1 MAKAAPS
8 IVTHA
13 GAFAGRLSPGMRPA
27 LVVIDMVNA
36 YLEPSAPLFVG
47 DAGSIALGSAKR
59 LCNAARRAGAPVFL
73 TSVEYDARGVSGG
86 LFYRKVPA
94 LSCFIKGSPLAAFPA
109 GLAADG
115 DAVIV
120 KQYASA
126 FFATS
131 LASTLCALGVDTVL
145 LCGFS
150 TSGCVRAS
158 AVDAIQH
165 GFAPF
170 VVRDACADRAEA
182 PHAAN
187 LHDIAAKY
195 GEVIDEEA
203 AKAIL
208 APVRPAG

>member
-1 MAKAAPS
+1 MANAAPR

-13 GAFAGRLSPGMRPA
+13 GAFAGRLSPGTRPT
-27 LVVIDMVNA
+27 LIVIDMVNA
-36 YLEPSAPLFVG
+36 YLDKSAPLFLG
-47 DAGSIALGSAKR
+47 EAGSHALESAKR
-59 LCNAARRAGAPVFL
+59 LCAAARQAGAPVFL
-73 TSVEYDARGVSGG
+73 TSVEYDARGVNGG

-109 GLAADG
+109 GLAANG
-115 DAVIV
+115 DIVIV

-126 FFATS
+126 FFGTS
-131 LASTLCALGVDTVL
+131 LASTLCALAVDTVL

-150 TSGCVRAS
+150 TSGCIRAS

-170 VVRDACADRAEA
+170 VVRDACADRGEG

-187 LHDIAAKY
+187 LDDIAAKY
-195 GEVIDEEA
+195 GEVVDEEA
-203 AKAIL
+203 ARSIL
-208 APVRPAG
+208 AAG